1 MIVLLD
7 DMGIIVTQY
16 GINIATNEIKETD
29 YSVPQV
35 LRDYKL
41 ELS

>member
-29 YSVPQV
+29 DSVPRI
-35 LRDYKL
+35 LRNYKL